1 MAFIIMQ
8 KFQFSM
14 LNSEFSKYHLPKL
27 PPIEVKCNAFEA
39 FPVFSCAQIQSRGN
53 YQLMEVDFYCS
64 FYFLICQIPSRGI
77 YQLMEVD
84 LHGKWQTLSPTPP
97 PVETPLIDTI
107 EIETAICLICIW
119 EIQIRQIAFKVNRV
133 LSRPF

>member
-1 MAFIIMQ
+1 MQ

-27 PPIEVKCNAFEA
+27 PRIEVKCNAFEA
-39 FPVFSCAQIQSRGN
+39 FPVFSCAQIPSRGN
-53 YQLMEVDFYCS
+53 YQLMEVDFYCSFYFLICQIPSRGIYQLMEVDFYCS

-84 LHGKWQTLSPTPP
+84 LHGKWQTLSPTPQ

-107 EIETAICLICIW
+107 EIETAICLICI
-119 EIQIRQIAFKVNRV
+119 
-133 LSRPF
+133 